1 MPATTFL
8 TFILTCVCVQ
18 LSAASALNAQ
28 PGKPAPASAPTAS
41 DLTVTTNYPTVRV
54 SVVDGVVK
62 ATLPTTG
69 TAVEQRF
76 RVRFIRP
83 DGTPIAGAAVDFEA
97 KSDHEAIGLQES
109 AVGSVPPTFRVV
121 TDANGWARLDWTI
134 DTRYNAMEVRIA
146 GADSWTNSFLSGI
159 AGTWTLTNLEL
170 IKAGIRL
177 CPRRV
182 SLRPS
187 GGEHET
193 IFVFYKQRK
202 VEMFANVPKPQPLKF
217 YRYAWLVP
225 NCPEAASQMEPNRV
239 GFYTLKVPKSQRE
252 VLCFFEVKS
261 FSTVIPIPPGDG
273 DIVLPPF
280 TLPEPARSVAVQ
292 VTSPV
297 PTVPADEMRALGA
310 GVFLLALD
318 GSSFWILNWKS
329 PAGQPNRL
337 SMFAPEAQEPI
348 AVSAGVYYM
357 IVNGWQRRSHILAPL
372 IAAAR
377 AGRDL
382 TQLGIP
388 KRTLVAGQPWT
399 EQLDVQPHIVAVD
412 AAVATLRAEG
422 FGRYWDEPEP
432 PAGPPVVPPR

>member
-1 MPATTFL
+1 
-8 TFILTCVCVQ
+8 
-18 LSAASALNAQ
+18 
-28 PGKPAPASAPTAS
+28 
-41 DLTVTTNYPTVRV
+41 
-54 SVVDGVVK
+54 
-62 ATLPTTG
+62 
-69 TAVEQRF
+69 
-76 RVRFIRP
+76 
-83 DGTPIAGAAVDFEA
+83 
-97 KSDHEAIGLQES
+97 
-109 AVGSVPPTFRVV
+109 
-121 TDANGWARLDWTI
+121 
-134 DTRYNAMEVRIA
+134 MEVRIA

-159 AGTWTLTNLEL
+159 AGKWTPTNLEL
-170 IKAGIRL
+170 IEAGIRL

-187 GGEHET
+187 GGEHEI
-193 IFVFYKQRK
+193 IFVFYDQRK
-202 VEMFANVPKPQPLKF
+202 VEMLANVPEPQPMKF
-217 YRYAWLVP
+217 YRYAWCIP
-225 NCPEAASQMEPNRV
+225 NSPESTGQMEPNRV

-252 VLCFFEVKS
+252 VLSFFEVKS

-297 PTVPADEMRALGA
+297 PTLPAGEVKAIGA
-310 GVFLLALD
+310 GVLLLALD
-318 GSSFWILNWKS
+318 GSSFWSLNWQA
-329 PAGQPNRL
+329 PAGQPTRL
-337 SMFAPEAQEPI
+337 SLFAPEPQEPI
-348 AVSAGVYYM
+348 AVSPGTYYM
-357 IVNGWQRRSHILAPL
+357 IVDGSERTPYNLTPL

-382 TQLGIP
+382 TLLGIP

-432 PAGPPVVPPR
+432 PAGPPVVPPP

>member
-1 MPATTFL
+1 MPPTTYL
-8 TFILTCVCVQ
+8 TFVLTCVCVQ
-18 LSAASALNAQ
+18 LSVACAINLQ
-28 PGKPAPASAPTAS
+28 PGTPAPAS

-83 DGTPIAGAAVDFEA
+83 DGTPIAGAAVDFDAE
-97 KSDHEAIGLQES
+97 SDLVAMGLLERE
-109 AVGSVPPTFRVV
+109 VGSVPASFRVV
-121 TDANGWARLDWTI
+121 TGADGWARLDWTI
-134 DTRYNAMEVRIA
+134 DTRYDAMEVRIA
-146 GADSWTNSFLSGI
+146 GADSWTKSFLSGI

-170 IKAGIRL
+170 IEAGIRL

-187 GGEHET
+187 GGVYEI
-193 IFVFYKQRK
+193 IFVFYDQCK
-202 VEMFANVPKPQPLKF
+202 VEMLANVPEPQPMKF
-217 YRYAWLVP
+217 YRYAWRIP
-225 NCPEAASQMEPNRV
+225 NSPESTGQMDPNRV
-239 GFYTLKVPKSQRE
+239 GFYTLNVPKSQRE
-252 VLCFFEVKS
+252 VLSFFEAKS
-261 FSTVIPIPPGDG
+261 FSTVILIPPGDD

-280 TLPEPARSVAVQ
+280 TLPEPDRTVAVQ

-348 AVSAGVYYM
+348 AVSAGVYYL
-357 IVNGWQRRSHILAPL
+357 IVNGWRRNPNILAPL

-382 TQLGIP
+382 TLLGIP

-432 PAGPPVVPPR
+432 PAGPPVVPPP